1 MRRLKKAVPGEGTET
16 KAEQFSYT
24 RTQPGLK
31 GVWYAWCAHEPYWCK
46 VHEHTEKTPGTKV
59 CLTWAT
65 DSALRCPRCRPGV
78 VPTTVAYVPV
88 WRELDLAPCMVIVHE
103 GTADRL
109 AGVEFGTYVM
119 VSCVEQKGGVC
130 LTRAA
135 EQRRWN
141 TSLPYR
147 QSPCDIAVSL
157 LTMWG
162 YPQYT
167 DWLSRQSPPSGVVVE
182 KVPGAER
189 WRLSV
194 PPPTTDAEALAVDA
208 HRDPPTTDA
217 SGIGD
222 ALKGA
227 LSRAQKAERNGKHDK
242 KEGE

>member
-16 KAEQFSYT
+16 RAEQFSYT

-31 GVWYAWCAHEPYWCK
+31 GIWYAWCAHEPYWCK

-103 GTADRL
+103 STADRL

-135 EQRRWN
+135 EQRRWV

-162 YPQYT
+162 YPQYNE
-167 DWLSRQSPPSGVVVE
+167 WLSRQSGPGSVTAE
-182 KVPGAER
+182 KVPGAEV

-194 PPPTTDAEALAVDA
+194 TPPTTETEAKAIDA
-208 HRDPPTTDA
+208 HRRA
-217 SGIGD
+217 SGTDQTGVDD
-222 ALKGA
+222 AMQRVLR
-227 LSRAQKAERNGKHDK
+227 RAKQAEKNGTHKP
-242 KEGE
+242 EGGE